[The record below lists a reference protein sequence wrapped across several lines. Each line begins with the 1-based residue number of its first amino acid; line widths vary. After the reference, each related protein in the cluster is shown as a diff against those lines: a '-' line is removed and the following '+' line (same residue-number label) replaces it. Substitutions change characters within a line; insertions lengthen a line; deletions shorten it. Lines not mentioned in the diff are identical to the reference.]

1 MRSAHRYI
9 IYIVVLLILVLGAL
23 LFAFRNQAVGFLND
37 KTGLPE
43 AELNTNIA
51 TSSLKNV
58 LDTTVLETPK
68 FESLKNNVKKF
79 DFDSICG
86 EPVGRVETTATSTE
100 GESVTTSAVLSCV
113 LGNGLPFAVPPKK

>member
-68 FESLKNNVKKF
+68 FDSLKDNVKKF
-79 DFDSICG
+79 DFDSICNT
-86 EPVGRVETTATSTE
+86 PIGRIETRATSTD
-100 GESVTTSAVLSCV
+100 GESVTTSAVLNCV